1 MLKKLWATFVDL
13 TYAWNRCWASCLD
26 HLLSILQS
34 VQEDTNHFPYGTL
47 QPITLPVSGLAM
59 KAARFLA
66 LSLSL
71 SLFPPCSF
79 KPITTYIYKLYLYRH
94 RSVQYNAVYGCSLIT
109 KLVSLF
115 WQLLCS
121 WHNETCLGFIHS
133 YMVAFFYILSST
145 ASFEMY
151 LGVGQDMDTEI
162 YCSKNE
168 SNTKKTHQI
177 SGKEKIS
184 DSGDYQTKNK
194 TKKMLTSNG
203 FLFVLYHSDISIMC
217 NASQ

>member
-1 MLKKLWATFVDL
+1 MLSKLPWSPPQHPSKCPGGL
-13 TYAWNRCWASCLD
+13 WNTS
-26 HLLSILQS
+26 
-34 VQEDTNHFPYGTL
+34 TNHF
-47 QPITLPVSGLAM
+47 
-59 KAARFLA
+59 ARFRVGNEGC
-66 LSLSL
+66 SLPGSL
-71 SLFPPCSF
+71 SLFPSCSF

-94 RSVQYNAVYGCSLIT
+94 TSVQYNAVYGCSLIT

-133 YMVAFFYILSST
+133 YMVALFYILSST

>member
-1 MLKKLWATFVDL
+1 MLSKLPWSPPQHPSKCPGGHQSL
-13 TYAWNRCWASCLD
+13 PLWNTS
-26 HLLSILQS
+26 
-34 VQEDTNHFPYGTL
+34 TNHF
-47 QPITLPVSGLAM
+47 
-59 KAARFLA
+59 ARFRVGNEGCSLPG
-66 LSLSL
+66 SLSL
-71 SLFPPCSF
+71 SLFPSCSF

-94 RSVQYNAVYGCSLIT
+94 TSVQYNAVYGCSLIT

-133 YMVAFFYILSST
+133 YMVALFYILSST

-168 SNTKKTHQI
+168 SNTKKTHQ
-177 SGKEKIS
+177 KIS

>member
-1 MLKKLWATFVDL
+1 
-13 TYAWNRCWASCLD
+13 
-26 HLLSILQS
+26 
-34 VQEDTNHFPYGTL
+34 
-47 QPITLPVSGLAM
+47 M
-59 KAARFLA
+59 K
-66 LSLSL
+66 
-71 SLFPPCSF
+71 
-79 KPITTYIYKLYLYRH
+79 H
-94 RSVQYNAVYGCSLIT
+94 VWG
-109 KLVSLF
+109 
-115 WQLLCS
+115 
-121 WHNETCLGFIHS
+121 S
-133 YMVAFFYILSST
+133 YMVAFFYILSNT